1 MPKCRAIIRG
11 VDFAVPAGTMTNADF
26 EKILDTSDEW
36 ITQRT
41 GMKVRHIVG
50 EGESTATLA
59 IDACRKVLAKT
70 GVDAGDLD
78 LIICAT
84 ISPEMPYPATACFI
98 QQALDC
104 GEIPAFDISAACSGF
119 VYGLSVATQFIET
132 GAYKR
137 ILLVGAESMTRTAD
151 FTDRGTC
158 ILFGDGAGAA
168 LIEATNDLSK
178 GVQYLCLKADGNG
191 WDLIHQPGGGSR
203 IPATHESV
211 EAREHFT
218 KMKGREVYKFAVAK
232 MQWLIGHCME
242 AQGLTVD
249 DIDLVVPHQVNM
261 RIINSATQRFGFP
274 REKVFVNIE
283 KYGNTSSASVPIA
296 LAEALQQGRITEGS
310 TVLLAAFGAGLTWAG
325 AVIRF

>member
-1 MPKCRAIIRG
+1 
-11 VDFAVPAGTMTNADF
+11 MTNADF
-26 EKILDTSDEW
+26 ERILDTSDEW

-59 IDACRKVLAKT
+59 IGAAKKVLAKT
-70 GVDAGDLD
+70 GVDANDLD

-84 ISPEMPYPATACFI
+84 ITPEMPYPATACFI
-98 QQALDC
+98 QDALDC

-119 VYGLSVATQFIET
+119 VYGLSVATQFIEA

-137 ILLVGAESMTRTAD
+137 ILLVGAECMTRTAD
-151 FTDRGTC
+151 FTDRGTS

-168 LIEATNDLSK
+168 IIEATDDPDK
-178 GVQYLCLKADGNG
+178 GVQYLTLKASGGG
-191 WDLIHQPGGGSR
+191 WDLIHQPGGGAR
-203 IPATHESV
+203 TPATHESV

-249 DIDLVVPHQVNM
+249 DVDLVIPHQVNL
-261 RIINSATQRFGFP
+261 RIIDSATQRFGFP

-283 KYGNTSSASVPIA
+283 KYGNTSSASIPIA
-296 LAEALQQGRITEGS
+296 MAEAIEQGRIKEGF